1 MDLLNRHSKLLH
13 LCMQKS
19 DESLAGSESTEKK
32 KVPRRIL
39 HFSDG
44 ILEEFSTDE
53 DEDQEDTNNETP
65 VDLVSWY

>member
-1 MDLLNRHSKLLH
+1 
-13 LCMQKS
+13 MQKS